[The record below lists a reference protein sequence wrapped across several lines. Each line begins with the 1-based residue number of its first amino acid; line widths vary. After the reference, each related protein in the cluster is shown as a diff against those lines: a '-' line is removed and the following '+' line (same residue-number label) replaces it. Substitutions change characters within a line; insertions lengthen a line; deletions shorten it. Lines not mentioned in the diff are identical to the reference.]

1 MTGWTERERARE
13 HEHQHMRVGGVT
25 HASSHQAM
33 RSACRTWAPSCA
45 CYRCISAPF
54 KVLFGLHFG
63 VTCES
68 TWVLN
73 PLFFPYPHREN
84 TALCFRCRCQSYA
97 YQQVMNWSSSKKP
110 SCRQRSGPLRY
121 RVSGV
126 FEKKLEII
134 VKYQEGRHS
143 PFFGSEHRKG
153 KCSNGVFCTPPGCT
167 FTCLS

>member
-1 MTGWTERERARE
+1 MLCGHGVVVGVLMMTGWTERERARE

-73 PLFFPYPHREN
+73 PLFSPTLTGEHS
-84 TALCFRCRCQSYA
+84 L
-97 YQQVMNWSSSKKP
+97 
-110 SCRQRSGPLRY
+110 
-121 RVSGV
+121 V
-126 FEKKLEII
+126 F
-134 VKYQEGRHS
+134 
-143 PFFGSEHRKG
+143 
-153 KCSNGVFCTPPGCT
+153 
-167 FTCLS
+167 